1 MENPLFFMAKSTI
14 STGPILHFW
23 PILLLFA
30 LVPGWTPGELWPFR
44 SSRSPTPKRPAPK
57 STAQREPHVVAHPP
71 LLDDHLIATHV
82 DPPGDGKHKTNWGF
96 IVKHI
101 WNRIKYYIY
110 YIYGIII
117 AIYIGDYYCETL
129 IYIYIYIT
137 WGSLYW
143 DQTYHYI

>member
-1 MENPLFFMAKSTI
+1 
-14 STGPILHFW
+14 
-23 PILLLFA
+23 
-30 LVPGWTPGELWPFR
+30 
-44 SSRSPTPKRPAPK
+44 
-57 STAQREPHVVAHPP
+57 VVAHPP

-129 IYIYIYIT
+129 IYIYHMGIVILRPNI
-137 WGSLYW
+137 SLY
-143 DQTYHYI
+143 IGPRKNIMGISL